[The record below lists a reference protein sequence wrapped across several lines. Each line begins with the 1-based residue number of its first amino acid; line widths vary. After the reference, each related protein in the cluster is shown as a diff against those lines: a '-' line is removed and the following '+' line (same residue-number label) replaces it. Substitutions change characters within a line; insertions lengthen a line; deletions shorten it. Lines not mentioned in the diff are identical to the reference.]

1 MKVVDELSDDETPQ
15 RLQEYGIRMVTPPE
29 RLGVTYNWNL
39 VRDAGCCPLRRR
51 LQSLRRSPAY
61 DRAVQLGAGA
71 WVLWACCA
79 ASRAWLHGVQAYRT
93 WLETEHEWLFYVN
106 NDVLVPDGAIDA
118 MAQAMTAAGA
128 GRCSPLG
135 LDHSF
140 FASNHGGLSRRGCQ
154 VCTGVNDSVT
164 AAA

>member
-1 MKVVDELSDDETPQ
+1 MTEQ
-15 RLQEYGIRMVTPPE
+15 
-29 RLGVTYNWNL
+29 
-39 VRDAGCCPLRRR
+39 C
-51 LQSLRRSPAY
+51 
-61 DRAVQLGAGA
+61 QLGAGA
-71 WVLWACCA
+71 WVLWACRA

-135 LDHSF
+135 LDHF
-140 FASNHGGLSRRGCQ
+140 LSR
-154 VCTGVNDSVT
+154 VIMAASVAGAVKCALASMT
-164 AAA
+164 P